1 MFAASQVALFYTVK
15 YMMKHLES
23 GGSDPERQ
31 KQLEKGNK
39 TLERLGLNGGD
50 LDEYEREPPP
60 LPLPVAIRLTVPCR
74 NHRIRNHLTSRYPN
88 NFL

>member
-23 GGSDPERQ
+23 GGNDPERQ

-39 TLERLGLNGGD
+39 TLERLGLSNDD
-50 LDEYEREPPP
+50 LDEYEREPHLLPFSIPILTNTPQQEPSHPKSSP
-60 LPLPVAIRLTVPCR
+60 LKI
-74 NHRIRNHLTSRYPN
+74 SQ
-88 NFL
+88 